1 MTKKNTVNQQRQKVV
16 HRPAQDDRR
25 RHLSPRKSARSRKVR
40 LWLLYGFLI
49 LAVLGVA
56 LALSLTVLFKIDT
69 ITVEGETRYDSA
81 QVIELSGIEQGQNL
95 FLCKA
100 KEGAASI
107 ENALPYVET
116 VEISRRIPNKIVI
129 TVKEA
134 TPSGVISQQDGYVII
149 SSQGKVLEVADQPK
163 EDLPII
169 KGIQLENA
177 QPGSSVQFEDQNAQ
191 EVLQSITQAIERN
204 QMEKVTEID
213 LTNITSPTLTY
224 DNRVLVKLGLPT
236 TPEEMDY
243 KIRFAINCLQ
253 PPNIG
258 EEEEGVLDVSLAVSD
273 NMAPF
278 RISDINAASN
288 ISE

>member
-1 MTKKNTVNQQRQKVV
+1 MAMTKKNTVNQQRQKVV

-204 QMEKVTEID
+204 VFAPAIKEQPRHRYDAPPREVAKDDLQVDEQLADLHIEVCDVEAQHKIEVVRKEAHNDACKVEMEHPQD
-213 LTNITSPTLTY
+213 HPAHPY
-224 DNRVLVKLGLPT
+224 
-236 TPEEMDY
+236 
-243 KIRFAINCLQ
+243 RFML
-253 PPNIG
+253 
-258 EEEEGVLDVSLAVSD
+258 
-273 NMAPF
+273 
-278 RISDINAASN
+278 
-288 ISE
+288 